1 MLAVIFK
8 TKSTLNMKKKNK
20 QFIQHLHHEI
30 ELDNE
35 EEVENYLDNS
45 LPMIGHI
52 VMYFNGLEKALDSII
67 CEIFTDRSDS
77 TGLIVL
83 HKMTYSTKVDLFKR
97 FSDDFHS
104 GCNFEIENYEN
115 LIHNLKESGRLR
127 NLVVHA
133 DWENTDNDGFTYVN
147 LKISKNGMEQE
158 YIQFAEE
165 SLMEIIKLLLKTRSE
180 LYKYWEIR
188 NEKLYR

>member
-1 MLAVIFK
+1 MK
-8 TKSTLNMKKKNK
+8 QKKKK
-20 QFIQHLHHEI
+20 FIQHLHHEI
-30 ELDNE
+30 EIEN
-35 EEVENYLDNS
+35 EVETEKYLENS
-45 LPMIGHI
+45 LPLIGYI

-67 CEIFTDRSDS
+67 CEIFTTRSDS

-97 FSDDFHS
+97 FSDDLHS
-104 GCNFEIENYEN
+104 GCDFTIDNYDI
-115 LIHNLKESGRLR
+115 LIQNLKESGRLR

-133 DWENTDNDGFTYVN
+133 DWENTDNDGYTYIN

-165 SLMEIIKLLLKTRSE
+165 SLTEIIKLIIKTRTE
-180 LYKYWEIR
+180 LYNYWETR